1 MKYKFLSVFTMISFI
16 NILSI
21 KPAALEES
29 LYIENCKKDMLV
41 LMMAYPDEIKDIE
54 VSYDNYIY
62 IILKNDKKIIY
73 DDKKEKDEVAKISQA
88 DIQDTLEVIYPLG
101 SINEVVDGINPGRR
115 RAYDFLDSIYG
126 LNQNEIERNLAIFST
141 SCGNILFN
149 KNAKAGD
156 CLKKSLNK
164 AKDIA
169 TNDSRVNDF
178 IFPISGSYNY
188 RVIQDTGR
196 LSPHAY
202 GIAIDLNRNDLD
214 YWKWVDKSK
223 GSKRIEVYP
232 KELVKAFESNG
243 FIWGGKWE
251 KFDILHF
258 EYRPEIILKSEF
270 FGDSSKTSNKWYEGV
285 PLNEQ
290 TENIINLIDSKLK

>member
-1 MKYKFLSVFTMISFI
+1 MFCNNKGEIGMPS
-16 NILSI
+16 
-21 KPAALEES
+21 S
-29 LYIENCKKDMLV
+29 LGIYIEENLIKYAKVVKEKD
-41 LMMAYPDEIKDIE
+41 
-54 VSYDNYIY
+54 S
-62 IILKNDKKIIY
+62 LKVEAFNVVFYENSTLAETLDKIIY
-73 DDKKEKDEVAKISQA
+73 DDKKEKDEVTKISQA

-115 RAYDFLDSIYG
+115 RAYDFLNIIYG
-126 LNQNEIERNLAIFST
+126 LNQNEIERNLALFST

-169 TNDSRVNDF
+169 TKDSRVNDF

-202 GIAIDLNRNDLD
+202 GIAIDLNRNDSD

-223 GSKRIEVYP
+223 ASKRIQVYP

-251 KFDILHF
+251 QFDILHF

-270 FGDSSKTSNKWYEGV
+270 FGDSSKNSNKWYEGV

-290 TENIINLIDSKLK
+290 TENIINLIDSKFK